1 MSDITT
7 SQTIGPFPHEAWAWG
22 VGATAAAPAGASI
35 VIDGRLLDG
44 TGAPIN
50 DGWIEAWLPAEA
62 GGATPGFRRVPS
74 GEDGSF
80 RLQVT
85 PPAGGQPAAWVCV
98 FARGLL
104 LHQFSAV
111 FLDDDASRED
121 SALLA
126 QVPAVRRA
134 TLVAA
139 KQADASYRWDIRLQ
153 GAADASG
160 ETVFFDFA

>member
-1 MSDITT
+1 MSNITT

-22 VGATAAAPAGASI
+22 VEATKAPANAAL
-35 VIDGRLLDG
+35 VIEGRLLDG
-44 TGAPIN
+44 SGAPIN
-50 DGWIEAWLPAEA
+50 DGWVEAWTPDEA
-62 GGATPGFRRVPS
+62 GGAIPGFRRVPS
-74 GEDGSF
+74 AEDGGF
-80 RLQVT
+80 RLAL
-85 PPAGGQPAAWVCV
+85 PPPVPGQPAAWVAV

-111 FLDDDASRED
+111 FLEDDAALAD

-126 QVPAVRRA
+126 QVPAERRA
-134 TLVAA
+134 TLIA
-139 KQADASYRWDIRLQ
+139 KKQGDGRYRWDIRLQ